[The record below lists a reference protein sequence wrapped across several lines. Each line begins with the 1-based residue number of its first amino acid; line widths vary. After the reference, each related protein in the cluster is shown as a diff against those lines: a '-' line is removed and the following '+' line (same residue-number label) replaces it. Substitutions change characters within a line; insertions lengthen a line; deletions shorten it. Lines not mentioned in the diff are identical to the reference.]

1 VRERAGAIRVRT
13 TAAAVLVVGVSLVVA
28 ATAMVAFLDR
38 SLLADVRRSALARAD
53 AVATAL
59 AAETAADALAAGDP
73 EEEFVQVVSADGSV
87 VAASANVSGR
97 PPLVRLAPGGTA
109 TIEDVPFEDGPFL
122 AVATRSS
129 TAAGPVTVV
138 VGRSLE
144 DAGEATRTVIA
155 SLAIGVPLLTLLV
168 GVVTWRIVGRALEPV
183 ERIRSEVD
191 AISPTE
197 LHRRVPDPPGDD
209 EIARL
214 AATMN
219 RMLSRL
225 QDAQARQRRF
235 VSDASHELRS
245 PVAAIRQHAEVALVH
260 PEGTEMRELAGVVLE
275 EDARLQA
282 IVEDLLLLSRI
293 DEGTVDVAEEP
304 VDVDDI
310 LLEEAARLRAS
321 TDLEVETAGV
331 SAGRVLGDRG
341 KLGRLV
347 RNISENGAR
356 HARARVS
363 LSLGERDGWVVLAV
377 EDDGAGIAPED
388 RERVFDRFVRL
399 DDARDRDS
407 GGSGLGLS
415 IVREIAT
422 LHRGTVVV
430 TDARLGGARLEVR
443 LPAHTD

>member
-1 VRERAGAIRVRT
+1 
-13 TAAAVLVVGVSLVVA
+13 
-28 ATAMVAFLDR
+28 
-38 SLLADVRRSALARAD
+38 
-53 AVATAL
+53 
-59 AAETAADALAAGDP
+59 
-73 EEEFVQVVSADGSV
+73 
-87 VAASANVSGR
+87 
-97 PPLVRLAPGGTA
+97 
-109 TIEDVPFEDGPFL
+109 
-122 AVATRSS
+122 
-129 TAAGPVTVV
+129 V

-388 RERVFDRFVRL
+388 RERIFDRFVRL

>member
-388 RERVFDRFVRL
+388 RERIFDRFVRL

>member
-1 VRERAGAIRVRT
+1 
-13 TAAAVLVVGVSLVVA
+13 
-28 ATAMVAFLDR
+28 
-38 SLLADVRRSALARAD
+38 
-53 AVATAL
+53 VATAL

-388 RERVFDRFVRL
+388 RERIFDRFVRL

>member
-1 VRERAGAIRVRT
+1 
-13 TAAAVLVVGVSLVVA
+13 
-28 ATAMVAFLDR
+28 
-38 SLLADVRRSALARAD
+38 
-53 AVATAL
+53 
-59 AAETAADALAAGDP
+59 
-73 EEEFVQVVSADGSV
+73 
-87 VAASANVSGR
+87 
-97 PPLVRLAPGGTA
+97 
-109 TIEDVPFEDGPFL
+109 
-122 AVATRSS
+122 
-129 TAAGPVTVV
+129 
-138 VGRSLE
+138 
-144 DAGEATRTVIA
+144 
-155 SLAIGVPLLTLLV
+155 
-168 GVVTWRIVGRALEPV
+168 
-183 ERIRSEVD
+183 
-191 AISPTE
+191 
-197 LHRRVPDPPGDD
+197 VPDPPGDD

-260 PEGTEMRELAGVVLE
+260 PEGTEMRELAGVVL
-275 EDARLQA
+275 
-282 IVEDLLLLSRI
+282 
-293 DEGTVDVAEEP
+293 EGTVDVAEEP

-388 RERVFDRFVRL
+388 RERIFDRFVRL